1 MMFSPWKWSTAS
13 GTSFWFVFLFSPP
26 LDLPSYLQQDGE
38 TSQLYYIAKALMRF
52 QQMFGHIPNIKGRGK
67 HAGTVADMLLKF
79 TKEVMLSVF
88 IQKIKERQ
96 ST

>member
-1 MMFSPWKWSTAS
+1 
-13 GTSFWFVFLFSPP
+13 
-26 LDLPSYLQQDGE
+26 
-38 TSQLYYIAKALMRF
+38 
-52 QQMFGHIPNIKGRGK
+52 MFGHIPNIKGRGK